1 MRSLLKSII
10 RLSAFVSKESREV
23 LRQPWLV
30 ISLILGPFAI
40 LALFGLGYRGEPAV
54 LNTVVVAPNDPGL
67 QNEVEQYAKTLGKQL
82 RLVQVIP
89 DADLAAE
96 ISSRDEAS
104 LGDRVAKVEGLLR
117 QYGADVV
124 ASFPPDAAQRIQRG
138 EAAPL
143 VLYYDTVDPVRDQY
157 IASFGLIYTYEVNRR
172 VLTSAAQQTQGRTTA
187 LSDDVSRMRQQIGN
201 VRSAVQAG
209 DRQRAS
215 QEAGQLSQT
224 TDRVATAI
232 ETSAGLLGGVQSS
245 VGGGGQQAQSPQ
257 SQQAVSAARELRQQA
272 GTLQSDIDKGPSL
285 DQNRRL
291 DDLTRM
297 ERGLDQLDTAIAEFN
312 RIPPQVLAA
321 PFTNVTQNVAPL
333 RPNFV
338 TFYAPGVLALL
349 LQHLAISMAALS
361 LVREKLLGALE
372 VFRVGPLSAFEA
384 LAGKYLSFIVLSL
397 VVGVVLLGLL
407 ALGLG
412 VPLQGGVQPTGL
424 SLLLPNGEW
433 VGVNHLLYLGL
444 ALLLLISASL
454 GVGFVISAVS
464 TSDSQAVQLSM
475 IVLLA
480 SIFFSGFFLPLDTL
494 YGPARVIAALLP
506 VTYSI
511 QALQAG
517 MLRGEHLLGT
527 GLLAGA
533 PLTLNQLA
541 LVALLLMT
549 IALFIASLLLFQ
561 RQLKDT

>member
-30 ISLILGPFAI
+30 VSLILGPFAI
-40 LALFGLGYRGEPAV
+40 LALFGLGYRGDPAV
-54 LNTVVVAPNDPGL
+54 LNTVVVAPNDPRL

-82 RLVQVIP
+82 RLVDLIP
-89 DADLAAE
+89 DAALAAE

-104 LGDRVAKVEGLLR
+104 LGSRVSKVEDLLR
-117 QYGADVV
+117 QYGADLV

-187 LSDDVSRMRQQIGN
+187 LSQDVSQMRQQIGG

-215 QEAGQLSQT
+215 QEASQLSQT
-224 TDRVATAI
+224 TDRVATAV

-245 VGGGGQQAQSPQ
+245 VGGGGQGQSPQ
-257 SQQAVSAARELRQQA
+257 SQQAVGAARELRQQV
-272 GTLQSDIDKGPSL
+272 GTLRSDLDQGPSL
-285 DQNRRL
+285 DQTRRL
-291 DDLTRM
+291 DDLARI
-297 ERGLDQLDTAIAEFN
+297 ERGLDQLDTAITEFN
-312 RIPPQVLAA
+312 QIPPQVLAA

-349 LQHLAISMAALS
+349 LQHLAISIAALS
-361 LVREKLLGALE
+361 LVRERLLGALE

-397 VVGVVLLGLL
+397 VVGVVLLALL
-407 ALGLG
+407 AFGLG

-424 SLLLPNGEW
+424 SLLLPNGQW
-433 VGVNHLLYLGL
+433 VGVAHLLYLAL

-506 VTYSI
+506 VTYGI
-511 QALQAG
+511 QALQAA

-527 GLLAGA
+527 GVIAGVA
-533 PLTLNQLA
+533 IPLNQLA

-549 IALFIASLLLFQ
+549 LALFVASLLLFQ
-561 RQLKDT
+561 RQLKGT

>member
-30 ISLILGPFAI
+30 VSLILGPFTI

-82 RLVQVIP
+82 RLLQLIP
-89 DADLAAE
+89 DAALAAE

-104 LGDRVAKVEGLLR
+104 LGDRVGKVEGLLR

-187 LSDDVSRMRQQIGN
+187 LADDVGRMRQQITG

-232 ETSAGLLGGVQSS
+232 ETSAGILGGVQSS
-245 VGGGGQQAQSPQ
+245 VGGGGQAQSAE
-257 SQQAVSAARELRQQA
+257 SQQAVSAARELRQQT
-272 GTLQSDIDKGPSL
+272 GTLRSDLDQGPSL

-291 DDLTRM
+291 DDLTRI
-297 ERGLDQLDTAIAEFN
+297 ERGLNQLEPAITEFN

-361 LVREKLLGALE
+361 LVRERLLGALE

-384 LAGKYLSFIVLSL
+384 LAGKYLSFIALSL
-397 VVGVVLLGLL
+397 VVGLILLALL

-412 VPLQGGVQPTGL
+412 VPLQGGVPPTGL
-424 SLLLPNGEW
+424 SLLMPSGEW
-433 VGVNHLLYLGL
+433 VGLTHLLYLGL
-444 ALLLLISASL
+444 TLLLLISASL
-454 GVGFVISAVS
+454 GIGFVISAVS

-480 SIFFSGFFLPLDTL
+480 SIFFSGFFLPLETL
-494 YGPARVIAALLP
+494 YGPARVIASLLP
-506 VTYSI
+506 VTYGI

-517 MLRGEHLLGT
+517 MLRGEHLLGANLLT
-527 GLLAGA
+527 GANV
-533 PLTLNQLA
+533 PLNQLA
-541 LVALLLMT
+541 LIALLLMT
-549 IALFIASLLLFQ
+549 LALFIASLLLFQ
-561 RQLKDT
+561 RQLKGT

>member
-1 MRSLLKSII
+1 MKSLLKSII

-30 ISLILGPFAI
+30 ASLILGPFAI

-54 LNTVVVAPNDPGL
+54 LNTVVVAPNDPGI

-89 DADLAAE
+89 DAALATE

-187 LSDDVSRMRQQIGN
+187 LGEDVSRMRQQISG

-232 ETSAGLLGGVQSS
+232 ETSAGVLGGVQSS
-245 VGGGGQQAQSPQ
+245 VGGAGQAQSQ
-257 SQQAVSAARELRQQA
+257 QAQQAVSAARELRQQT
-272 GTLQSDIDKGPSL
+272 GTLRSDLDQGPSL

-291 DDLTRM
+291 DDLTRI
-297 ERGLDQLDTAIAEFN
+297 ERGLDQLEPAITEFN

-338 TFYAPGVLALL
+338 MFYAPGVLALL
-349 LQHLAISMAALS
+349 LQHLAISIAALS
-361 LVREKLLGALE
+361 LVRERLLGALE
-372 VFRVGPLSAFEA
+372 VFRVGPISAFEA
-384 LAGKYLSFIVLSL
+384 LAGKYISFIVLSL
-397 VVGVVLLGLL
+397 VVGVVLLALL

-424 SLLLPNGEW
+424 SLVLPNGQW
-433 VGVNHLLYLGL
+433 VSVAHLLYLGL

-454 GVGFVISAVS
+454 GIGFVISAVS
-464 TSDSQAVQLSM
+464 ASDSQAVQLSM

-506 VTYSI
+506 VTYGI
-511 QALQAG
+511 QAFQAA
-517 MLRGEHLLGT
+517 MLRGEHWLGGGVFT
-527 GLLAGA
+527 GAA
-533 PLTLNQLA
+533 VPLNQLA

-549 IALFIASLLLFQ
+549 IALFVASLLLFQ
-561 RQLKDT
+561 RQLKGT